1 MSKYT
6 IVKQLI
12 IFLSVFISCAAS
24 AQTRYFEFT
33 FRPYIA
39 PNWRDSSFIVATANQ
54 SVIDSVLVDI
64 AKPLIERRHINGFIA
79 SGNGGYNKNASHNFL
94 WHFVENQWDLQP
106 ISIEVCDGKPYTD
119 IDLDTTYWLGTLKI
133 FCPWGS
139 KPSKEIFLP
148 LAINENN
155 MHEQISL
162 YPNPATSNVIVLGK
176 YGSFN
181 YTVSSVTGQQIL
193 KGNSQNNRIDIS
205 QLNIGL
211 YSVKIDFED
220 GKSVAK
226 RIVKD

>member
-1 MSKYT
+1 L
-6 IVKQLI
+6 KQLI
-12 IFLSVFISCAAS
+12 TLLSIFISLAS
-24 AQTRYFEFT
+24 LAQSRCFEFT
-33 FRPYIA
+33 FRPYTA
-39 PNWRDSSFIVATANQ
+39 PDWRDSSFIVATANQ

-94 WHFVENQWDLQP
+94 WHYVENQWDLQP

-133 FCPWGS
+133 FCPWAS

-155 MHEQISL
+155 IQEQISL
-162 YPNPATSNVIVLGK
+162 CPNPATSNVIVLGK

-181 YTVSSVTGQQIL
+181 YTVASVTGQQIL
-193 KGNSQNNRIDIS
+193 NGNSQNNRINIS

-220 GKSVAK
+220 RK
-226 RIVKD
+226 IVYKKIIKN